1 LIKLLFLETRPQYLF
16 LSVILA
22 FLGTSIAWYYHGTVN
37 AWHAV
42 LAGFGLVLTHISV
55 NTLNDYFDFKSGI
68 DLKTEVT
75 PFSGGSGMLKA
86 GLLKPVH
93 VLWLGIIT
101 LLMALP
107 IGVYFTVIKGLLLL
121 PVLAVAA
128 LCVVLYSPLILKLHW
143 PEWSAGLG
151 LGMLPVLGTY
161 FVQTG
166 TYSLKLF
173 LAAGPSL
180 ILVHNLLLLNEF
192 PDIEADSTAGRKT
205 LPITMGVKNAGIVYS
220 VMAAAVY
227 AWIIAIAAAGIAPA
241 WTLISLATIPFS
253 VMAVRGLFNIKK
265 KGSIISAM
273 KNNVIVVLI
282 TQLLLATGYLLAA
295 VIN

>member
-1 LIKLLFLETRPQYLF
+1 MLKLLFLETRPQYLL

-22 FLGTSIAWYYHGTVN
+22 FLGTSIAWYYQGTVN
-37 AWHAV
+37 AWHAI
-42 LAGFGLVLTHISV
+42 LAGLGLVFTHISV
-55 NTLNDYFDFKSGI
+55 NTFNDYFDFKSGI
-68 DLKTEVT
+68 DLRTEVT

-86 GLLKPVH
+86 KLLKPKH
-93 VLWLGIIT
+93 VLWTGIIA
-101 LLMALP
+101 LLMAIP
-107 IGVYFTVIKGLLLL
+107 IGVYFTIIKGLLLL
-121 PVLAVAA
+121 PVLFVAA

-151 LGMLPVLGTY
+151 LGMLPVVGSY

-173 LAAGPSL
+173 IAAVPSL

-192 PDIEADSTAGRKT
+192 PDIEADRSGGRRT
-205 LPITMGVKNAGIVYS
+205 LPITMGIKNAGIVYS
-220 VMAAAVY
+220 VLAAAVY
-227 AWIIAIAAAGIAPA
+227 AWIIANAAIGIAPV

-253 VMAVRGLFNIKK
+253 VMAVIGLFRIKK
-265 KGSIISAM
+265 PGSIINAM

-282 TQLLLATGYLLAA
+282 TQLMLAIGYLLAA
-295 VIN
+295 VL